1 MKCLYPIESL
11 LGRLITDSYP
21 SACMLLIDLASLSLA
36 VDDRAIQSSLAQT
49 SYYSCSSC
57 TAGQNHSTTS
67 NTTIDTTCNT
77 CRSH

>member
-1 MKCLYPIESL
+1 MKCLYPLESL
-11 LGRLITDSYP
+11 LGRLITDSHP

-36 VDDRAIQSSLAQT
+36 VDDGAVQPSLAQT

-67 NTTIDTTCNT
+67 NTTIDTSCDTS
-77 CRSH
+77 RSN

>member
-36 VDDRAIQSSLAQT
+36 VDDGAVQPSLAQT
-49 SYYSCSSC
+49 SYYSCSSS
-57 TAGQNHSTTS
+57 TAGHNHSTAS
-67 NTTIDTTCNT
+67 NTAIDTTCNT
-77 CRSH
+77 SRSH